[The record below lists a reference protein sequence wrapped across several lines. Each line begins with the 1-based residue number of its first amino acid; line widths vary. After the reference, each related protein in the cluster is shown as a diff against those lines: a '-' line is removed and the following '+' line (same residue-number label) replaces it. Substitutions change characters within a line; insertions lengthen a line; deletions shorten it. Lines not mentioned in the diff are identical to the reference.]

1 MAENRGVRRL
11 IVLVSLLLACTAPPV
26 TTATPSESP
35 TAPGTLTPA
44 PAASPTQ
51 SVRAVALHGATFAMP
66 VDDDAGLFFADRGS
80 LVALVSTQPGPPPY
94 ASKVLI
100 AYPALGPWREVYAA
114 DARFNYSPV
123 LANGFLA
130 LLEYREQGAGAYTER
145 LVVVDLPSG
154 RPQVVDSYALSAAT
168 FRGGGGGPPRPT
180 GAVVLGG
187 GLVAWVRLLEG
198 SGGSIT
204 GELRVGLPNQPAQ
217 AKLVATSDT
226 WLRPISVDVTTL
238 VYRITRGF
246 TAEIRARDLASGA
259 ERVLAARAVGD
270 VTNVGAGLPFD
281 RAARS
286 GAWVGWVEDP
296 QSGTPAPTESTLRA
310 VNVTSGATRELS
322 VGNSYCPIITGN
334 DRFFALNCSGARP
347 SMVLVDT
354 TSWTALPTATSVTN
368 GPFLL
373 QASDMSELLWQD
385 RFAGSRR
392 VVLFTPTTDPRTLSP
407 APSLVPQVNAA
418 LGYRLGLPSRYRFAA
433 SSSPGDGSGQ
443 DYYSPRTPEEDQAL
457 CHNGGAGVIS
467 PERAFD
473 LRVVVSA
480 PGPTT
485 AVEFASAPQ
494 RHVIF
499 TTLEELTIDGHDAV
513 RVVGLP
519 SGQGAEYVIHANDR
533 IYEITPPFG
542 STSTEP
548 AQFGWLDQIALS
560 FAAIAPQPVPGSLPP
575 LRAICGN

>member
-11 IVLVSLLLACTAPPV
+11 IVLVSLLLACTAQPV

-35 TAPGTLTPA
+35 TAPGTFTPA
-44 PAASPTQ
+44 PTASPTQ
-51 SVRAVALHGATFAMP
+51 SGRAVALHGATFAMP
-66 VDDDAGLFFADRGS
+66 VDDHAEQFFADRGS
-80 LVALVSTQPGPPPY
+80 LVALASKQGPPPY

-100 AYPALGPWREVYAA
+100 AYPALGPWREVYAT
-114 DARFNYSPV
+114 DARFNSPV

-168 FRGGGGGPPRPT
+168 FRGGGGGPPRPA
-180 GAVVLGG
+180 GAMMLGG
-187 GLVAWVRLLEG
+187 GLVAWVRLVEG
-198 SGGSIT
+198 SGGSTT
-204 GELRVGLPNQPAQ
+204 GELRVSLPNQPAQ

-226 WLRPISVDVTTL
+226 SIRPISVDVFSL

-246 TAEIRARDLASGA
+246 TTEIRVRDLASGA
-259 ERVLAARAVGD
+259 ERVLATRAVRD
-270 VTNVGAGLPFD
+270 ITNVSAGLPFD

-286 GAWVGWVEDP
+286 AAWVGWVEDP
-296 QSGTPAPTESTLRA
+296 QSGTPTPTESTLHA
-310 VNVTSGATRELS
+310 VNIANGATRELS
-322 VGNSYCPIITGN
+322 LGNSYCPMITGN

-347 SMVLVDT
+347 SVVLVDT
-354 TSWTALPTATSVTN
+354 ISWTALPTATSVSS

-385 RFAGSRR
+385 RLAGSRR

-407 APSLVPQVNAA
+407 APSLVPQVNAT
-418 LGYRLGLPSRYRFAA
+418 LGYRLGLPSRYRLAA
-433 SSSPGDGSGQ
+433 SSGPGDGSGQ
-443 DYYSPRTPEEDQAL
+443 DYYSPRTPEEDRAL
-457 CHNGGAGVIS
+457 CQSEGAIPS

-473 LRVVVSA
+473 LRVIVSA
-480 PGPTT
+480 PGPTS

-519 SGQGAEYVIHANDR
+519 SGQGAEYIIHANDR

-548 AQFGWLDQIALS
+548 GQFGWLDQIALS
-560 FAAIAPQPVPGSLPP
+560 FAAIAPQPMPGSLPSF
-575 LRAICGN
+575 RGICGS